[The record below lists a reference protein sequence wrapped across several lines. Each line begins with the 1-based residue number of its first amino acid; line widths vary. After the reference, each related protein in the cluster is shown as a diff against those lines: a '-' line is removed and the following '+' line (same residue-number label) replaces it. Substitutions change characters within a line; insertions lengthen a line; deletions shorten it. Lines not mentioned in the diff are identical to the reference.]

1 MVDTA
6 DAMNFL
12 RLGHLARSVDER
24 PCKPALATSALPVG
38 NEKRVFGELGAPGDH
53 GCKQRWMQRLVR
65 HYMRRGG
72 LGVEGG
78 FEPLAELRWIEQRE
92 TCVADLKEDLDKV
105 KRKPMPGATGMVSST
120 SDE

>member
-12 RLGHLARSVDER
+12 RLGDLTRSVDER
-24 PCKPALATSALPVG
+24 PCQPALATSALPVG
-38 NEKRVFGELGAPGDH
+38 YKKRVFGELGAPSDH

-72 LGVEGG
+72 RIVEGG
-78 FEPLAELRWIEQRE
+78 FEPLSELRWVEQRE
-92 TCVADLKEDLDKV
+92 TGVADLKEDLDKV

-120 SDE
+120 SHG